1 VGGEP
6 LPPAFAAFERA
17 GIILRRAEITMI
29 AGTPGAGKSSVAL
42 AIAAKAKVPTLYFSA
57 DTNAHTMAMRLV
69 AMSGR
74 MTQTAAEQMLK
85 REPQQAEEILT
96 LNNHLFWSFES
107 TPTLKDLD
115 DEVSAFE
122 TVWGKSPVLIVVD
135 NLMDIAMDGHEE
147 FQGMRAAMKELKYL
161 ARDTNSAVLVLH
173 HTKVGFEGYP
183 CQPRSAIQG
192 LVNQIPAMVLTIG
205 QMKQGDETY
214 LCVAPVK
221 NRYGR
226 ADQTGN
232 NYVSLAF
239 NPDSMYL
246 DDGRADQ
253 TGNNYV
259 SLAFNPDSMYL
270 DDVQIK
276 YAQETMYGN

>member
-1 VGGEP
+1 VKTLRRSINKPEVGGEP

-17 GIILRRAEITMI
+17 GIILRRAEVTVV

-42 AIAAKAKVPTLYFSA
+42 AIAVKTKHPTLYFSA
-57 DTNAHTMAMRLV
+57 DTNAHTMAMRLI

-74 MTQTAAEQMLK
+74 MTQTAAELLLK
-85 REPQQAEEILT
+85 REPTKAHELLQI
-96 LNNHLFWSFES
+96 NNHLFWSFDS
-107 TPTLKDLD
+107 SPTLKDLD
-115 DEVSAFE
+115 EEVSAFE
-122 TVWGKSPVLIVVD
+122 TVWGRSPALIVVD
-135 NLMDIAMDGHEE
+135 NLMDIAMDGHDE
-147 FQGMRAAMKELKYL
+147 FGGMRAAMKELKYL
-161 ARDTNSAVLVLH
+161 ARDTNAAVLVLH
-173 HTKVGFEGYP
+173 HTKEGFEGYP

-205 QMKQGDETY
+205 QMKQGDDTY

-246 DDGRADQ
+246 DDVPIR
-253 TGNNYV
+253 
-259 SLAFNPDSMYL
+259 
-270 DDVQIK
+270 
-276 YAQETMYGN
+276 YAQEGIM

>member
-1 VGGEP
+1 MKTLRRSINKPEVGGEP

-17 GIILRRAEITMI
+17 GIILRRAEVTVV

-42 AIAAKAKVPTLYFSA
+42 AIAVKTKHPTLYFSA
-57 DTNAHTMAMRLV
+57 DTNAHTMAMRLI

-74 MTQTAAEQMLK
+74 MTQTAAELLLK
-85 REPQQAEEILT
+85 REPDKAHELLQI
-96 LNNHLFWSFES
+96 NNHLFWSFDS
-107 TPTLKDLD
+107 SPTLKDLD
-115 DEVSAFE
+115 EEVSAFE
-122 TVWGKSPVLIVVD
+122 TVWGRSPALIVVD
-135 NLMDIAMDGHEE
+135 NLMDIAMDGHDE
-147 FQGMRAAMKELKYL
+147 FGGMRAAMKELKYL
-161 ARDTNSAVLVLH
+161 ARDTNAAVLVLH
-173 HTKVGFEGYP
+173 HTKEGFEGYP

-205 QMKQGDETY
+205 QMKQGDDTY

-246 DDGRADQ
+246 DDVPIR
-253 TGNNYV
+253 
-259 SLAFNPDSMYL
+259 
-270 DDVQIK
+270 
-276 YAQETMYGN
+276 YAQEGIM

>member
-1 VGGEP
+1 MKTLRRSINKPEVGGEP

-17 GIILRRAEITMI
+17 GIILRRAEVTVV

-42 AIAAKAKVPTLYFSA
+42 AIAVKTKYPTLYFSA
-57 DTNAHTMAMRLV
+57 DTNAHTMAMRLI
-69 AMSGR
+69 AMSGH
-74 MTQTAAEQMLK
+74 MTQTAAELLLK
-85 REPQQAEEILT
+85 REPDKAHELLQI
-96 LNNHLFWSFES
+96 NNHLFWSFDS
-107 TPTLKDLD
+107 SPTLKDLD
-115 DEVSAFE
+115 EEVSAFE
-122 TVWGKSPVLIVVD
+122 TVWGRSPALIVVD
-135 NLMDIAMDGHEE
+135 NLMDIAMDGHDE
-147 FQGMRAAMKELKYL
+147 FGGMRAAMKELKYL
-161 ARDTNSAVLVLH
+161 ARDTNAAVLVLH
-173 HTKVGFEGYP
+173 HTKEGFEGYP

-205 QMKQGDETY
+205 QMKQGDDTY

-246 DDGRADQ
+246 DDVPVR
-253 TGNNYV
+253 
-259 SLAFNPDSMYL
+259 
-270 DDVQIK
+270 
-276 YAQETMYGN
+276 YAQEGMM